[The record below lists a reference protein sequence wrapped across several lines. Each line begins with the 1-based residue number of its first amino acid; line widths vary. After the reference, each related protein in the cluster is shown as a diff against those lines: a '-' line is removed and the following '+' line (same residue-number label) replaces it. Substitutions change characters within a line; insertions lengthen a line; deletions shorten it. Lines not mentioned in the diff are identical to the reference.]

1 MLTTLAANIGCLT
14 SIGPFAR
21 VTLGGQTSS
30 IGPFARVTVIIL
42 AAVASACSGPA
53 SAVRPPPRVSSQAT
67 APVAPL
73 PAEPSPPPAP
83 SDLPQKT
90 SIAAADPPPKTA
102 TSTTDLSQE
111 PGNRPA
117 PTTPL
122 ELVFV
127 GDIILGKYRLDA
139 YAPLFAADVDPFAA
153 VADLLKADA
162 AIANLETPLMHTRPE
177 RSPIYIGSRFGAD
190 KQAARAL
197 VGRFAALGVANNH
210 ALDLLTAGLEQ
221 TPAVLREL
229 GLTPV
234 GEARKTGD
242 VVQVATLE
250 RGGWRVALL
259 AATTW
264 LNRSP
269 APGDPA
275 LAVFKTGEMP
285 RRLLPAVRSARA
297 THDLVVVLLH
307 WGQEYSEGPDH
318 AQKTAA
324 RRLLTGGADLVVGH
338 HPHVLQGLERHEH
351 GLIAYSL
358 GNFLFANTDER
369 SRESGVLRVRY
380 LPGQRCP
387 ERASFHPVW
396 LGEAP
401 SFAPAPAPAAQAK
414 EITKHM
420 QARSKQL
427 RTPLTRDGDALVLT
441 GWSCPTEPDPK
452 AM

>member
-1 MLTTLAANIGCLT
+1 MSARRV
-14 SIGPFAR
+14 GPFAR
-21 VTLGGQTSS
+21 
-30 IGPFARVTVIIL
+30 
-42 AAVASACSGPA
+42 AALVSLVAAAGACSGPA
-53 SAVRPPPRVSSQAT
+53 SAVLPPPRVSSQAP
-67 APVAPL
+67 APAAP
-73 PAEPSPPPAP
+73 PAELTPQPAP
-83 SDLPQKT
+83 SDLSQ
-90 SIAAADPPPKTA
+90 KTA
-102 TSTTDLSQE
+102 TAPADPQPETAAPDDLSPQTAK
-111 PGNRPA
+111 RPA

-139 YAPLFAADVDPFAA
+139 YAPLFAADADPFAA

-318 AQKTAA
+318 AQRAAA
-324 RRLLTGGADLVVGH
+324 RRLLAGGADLVIGH

-401 SFAPAPAPAAQAK
+401 GFTPAPAPAAQATQ
-414 EITKHM
+414 IAKHM
-420 QARSKQL
+420 QARSKLL
-427 RTPLTRDGDALVLT
+427 RTPLTRDGDALVLS
-441 GWSCPTEPDPK
+441 GWSCPVEPIPK
-452 AM
+452 DM